1 MKKKSY
7 DDLIAEIKSL
17 TDKLNKKNHSEQV
30 SKELN
35 IQLQHKLVDS
45 LANENKK
52 LKITNKTFKKFVP
65 QQFLDKI
72 AKDGLE
78 NININK
84 AESAKLAILFSDI
97 RSFTTISER
106 LHPEETLNLLNI
118 HFSLFNKIVNENNG
132 FVDKYI
138 GDEIMALFGDAK
150 EKLSITAFNAIN
162 TAIHMQDSLKDQKI
176 NNSDYKLKIGIGI
189 HIGQVIVGTVGSED
203 RMDSTVVGDA
213 VNISSRL
220 QELTKIYDCKILI
233 SGVTWRILNKENNPF
248 LAREINRLQLR
259 GSAKPITV
267 FEIYNNDNNETVN
280 YKKNTQKIYNAAL
293 DCYYNRRWRKSIQMF
308 EECLKINSCDTVIK
322 KHIDKCNN
330 MLTKENLKKELYK

>member
-1 MKKKSY
+1 MPKKSY
-7 DDLIAEIKSL
+7 EDLIEEINILKK
-17 TDKLNKKNHSEQV
+17 KLNRKNHNEQV

-35 IQLQHKLVDS
+35 IQLQHKLVDT
-45 LANENKK
+45 LASENKK

-138 GDEIMALFGDAK
+138 GDEIMALFGDSK
-150 EKLSITAFNAIN
+150 EKLSLTAFNAIN
-162 TAIHMQDSLKDQKI
+162 TAIQMQDSLKDVNKT
-176 NNSDYKLKIGIGI
+176 DFKLNIGIGI

-220 QELTKIYDCKILI
+220 QELTKQYDCKILI

-248 LAREINRLQLR
+248 LAREINRTQLR
-259 GSAKPITV
+259 GSSKPITV
-267 FEIYNNDNNETVN
+267 FEIYNNDKNDTVI

-293 DCYYNRRWRKSIQMF
+293 DCYYNKKWSKSIKLF
-308 EECLKINSCDTVIK
+308 NECLKINSNDTVVK
-322 KHIDKCNN
+322 KHIDTCNN
-330 MLTKENLKKELYK
+330 MITKENLKKEIYK

>member
-1 MKKKSY
+1 MTKKSY
-7 DDLIAEIKSL
+7 EDLIEEINILKK
-17 TDKLNKKNHSEQV
+17 KLHRKNHNEQV

-35 IQLQHKLVDS
+35 IQLQHKLVDT

-138 GDEIMALFGDAK
+138 GDEIMALFGDSK
-150 EKLSITAFNAIN
+150 EKLSLTAFNAIN
-162 TAIHMQDSLKDQKI
+162 TAIQMQDSLKDKDI
-176 NNSDYKLKIGIGI
+176 NNTDFKLNIGIGI

-220 QELTKIYDCKILI
+220 QELTKQYDCKILI

-248 LAREINRLQLR
+248 LAREINRIQLR
-259 GSAKPITV
+259 GSSKPITV
-267 FEIYNNDNNETVN
+267 FEIYNNDKNDTVI

-293 DCYYNRRWRKSIQMF
+293 DCYYNKKWSKSIKLF
-308 EECLKINSCDTVIK
+308 NECLEINSNDTVVK
-322 KHIDKCNN
+322 KHIDTCNN
-330 MLTKENLKKELYK
+330 MITKENLKKEIYK